1 MRYLILLFLVPAFL
15 SAQEGYEI
23 KVTLEDY
30 PSDTLL
36 LGGYYWDKQFVRD
49 TAFREEGNFTFRGE
63 EKLDPGMYLLITEP
77 DKKFIQF
84 VLPEEDQI
92 FSISSD
98 YKNLTSE
105 VKYEGSE
112 DNSLFDYYLDHLS
125 DARKRMAAVKEELKE
140 DPDKQTE
147 AIGQI
152 DREVKAMIDS
162 IKTTFPES
170 MTNFIIHANTDVDI
184 PGFED
189 YDGDRRDRQYRYY
202 VRHYFDPYDLT
213 DVRWSNTSFLFNRV
227 NNYLKNVVIQIPDSL
242 NQALD
247 LILSKVEGNEDHYKL
262 VLSHYLNHYAAS
274 EYVGMDAVY
283 VHLVQNYYDK
293 GKAPWVNEDQL
304 AKMVD
309 DANRLAP
316 LLIGKKAPNIKV
328 KKQDGTVV
336 DVHALEAN
344 YTILMFWAPDCG
356 HCKKS
361 MPKLMDHIDTLR
373 SKNVEVVAICTKLME
388 KEATCWEYLEENE
401 MLDLWIN
408 TSDKYLQSRFKQKY
422 DVVSTPQVYI
432 LDKEK
437 TIVSK
442 KVGVDQ
448 LLKVIETLEEIQQQG
463 S

>member
-1 MRYLILLFLVPAFL
+1 MRYLLFLFL
-15 SAQEGYEI
+15 LPTFLYSQDGYEI
-23 KVTLEDY
+23 KVDLNDY

-36 LGGYYWDKQFVRD
+36 LGGYYWDKQYIKD
-49 TAFREEGNFTFRGE
+49 TAFREDGVFTFKGDE
-63 EKLDPGMYLLITEP
+63 EFDAGMYLIITEP

-84 VLPEEDQI
+84 VLPEDDQI
-92 FSISSD
+92 FTISSNYND
-98 YKNLTSE
+98 L
-105 VKYEGSE
+105 VKDVTFEGSD
-112 DNSLFDYYLDHLS
+112 DNSLFDYYLDYLS
-125 DARKRMAAVKEELKE
+125 QARKRMAGAKEEFKGSPE
-140 DPDKQTE
+140 KQSE
-147 AIGQI
+147 AVGRI

-162 IKTTFPES
+162 IKTNFPES

-184 PGFED
+184 PSFDD
-189 YDGDRRDRQYRYY
+189 YVGDRRDRQYRYY

-213 DVRWSNTSFLFNRV
+213 DTRWSNTSFLFNRV

-247 LILSKVEGNEDHYKL
+247 LILSKVEDNDDHYKL
-262 VLSHYLNHYAAS
+262 ILSHYLNHYAAS

-283 VHLVQNYYDK
+283 VHLVQNYYEK

-309 DANRLAP
+309 DAKRLAP
-316 LLIGKKAPNIKV
+316 LLIGKPAPNIRV
-328 KKQDGTVV
+328 KKQDGSMV
-336 DVHALEAN
+336 DVHALEAD
-344 YTILMFWAPDCG
+344 YTVLMFWAPDCG

-361 MPKLMDHIDTLR
+361 MPKLKDHIDTLR
-373 SKNVEVVAICTKLME
+373 TKNVEVVAICTKLMD
-388 KEATCWEYLEENE
+388 KEATCWDYLKENE

-422 DVVSTPQVYI
+422 DVISTPQVYI
-432 LDKEK
+432 LDKHK

-448 LLKVIETLEEIQQQG
+448 LLKVIETLEDIERQG